1 MSVVDLTQLGALLL
15 GVWSAGFGVG
25 LLMSYYRRFI
35 EHL

>member
-1 MSVVDLTQLGALLL
+1 MSISDLTQLGALLL

-25 LLMSYYRRFI
+25 LLMSYYRRLV